1 MKRQIVLA
9 CLAMAFFTVQ
19 AQTNFREISFDQAVA
34 AAKSEGKLVFI
45 DVMTSWCGPCKMM
58 ARDVFPQKK
67 VGDFMNEKFVCLK
80 IDAEKG
86 EGVQI
91 AKTYKVTAYPTF
103 LLLNHDKSE
112 VARMVGG
119 KQPDGFIAEMER
131 LLDPNS
137 TPEKMKE
144 RYDGGERSADLIKKY
159 AGYLT
164 DKAFDS
170 RSGRDELLAE
180 ARKVVADYYAGLP
193 AAERLNADNMFVYR
207 EYTQSTEDEAARF
220 MMDNIKKF
228 PADVKEEINKIVGNL
243 FQRDVYSV
251 LSGSM
256 KATSESMDAF
266 KKNIKK
272 MGLGNDG
279 SYDNCVKLMEAYAG
293 DGDQYLQLCRSLFT
307 KISETGQAGL
317 LEGLSAKFGSGD
329 EATRKKASRFIREQ
343 LLDMDTNMLYTALMN
358 IMALE
363 GNRH

>member
-1 MKRQIVLA
+1 MKKILFSVI
-9 CLAMAFFTVQ
+9 CLMLTMTVQ
-19 AQTNFREISFDQAVA
+19 AQTNFRELTFDQAAA

-67 VGDFMNEKFVCLK
+67 VGDFMNQKFVCLK

-86 EGVQI
+86 EGIQI

-103 LLLNHDKSE
+103 LLLNPDKSE

-159 AGYLT
+159 AGFLT

-180 ARKVVADYYAGLP
+180 ARKVVTDYYAGLP
-193 AAERLNADNMFVYR
+193 AAERLNADNIFVYR
-207 EYTQSTEDEAARF
+207 EYTQSTEDEAAKF

-228 PADVKEEINKIVGNL
+228 PADVKDEINKIVGNL

-256 KATSESMDAF
+256 KTTKESMDTF
-266 KKNIKK
+266 KKNLKK
-272 MGLGNDG
+272 MGLNKDN
-279 SYDNCVKLMEAYAG
+279 SYDNCVKLMEAYGG

-317 LEGLSAKFGSGD
+317 LEGLSTKFGNSD
-329 EATRKKASRFIREQ
+329 ESTKKKASRFIREQ

-363 GNRH
+363 SKGH

>member
-1 MKRQIVLA
+1 MKKILFSA
-9 CLAMAFFTVQ
+9 ICLMLAMAVQ
-19 AQTNFREISFDQAVA
+19 AQTNFREMTFDQAVA

-58 ARDVFPQKK
+58 ARDVFPQKS
-67 VGDFMNEKFVCLK
+67 VGDFMNKKFVSIK

-86 EGVQI
+86 EGIQI

-103 LLLNHDKSE
+103 LLLNPDKSE

-159 AGYLT
+159 AGFLT

-170 RSGRDELLAE
+170 RSGRDELLTE
-180 ARKVVADYYAGLP
+180 ARKVVTDYYAGLP

-207 EYTQSTEDEAARF
+207 EYTQSTKDEAAKF

-228 PADVKEEINKIVGNL
+228 PADVKDEINKIVGNL

-256 KATSESMDAF
+256 KTTKESMDTF
-266 KKNIKK
+266 KKNLKK
-272 MGLGNDG
+272 MGLNKDN
-279 SYDNCVKLMEAYAG
+279 SYDNCVKLMEAYGG

-307 KISETGQAGL
+307 KISETGQVGL
-317 LEGLSAKFGSGD
+317 LEGLSTKFGNSD
-329 EATRKKASRFIREQ
+329 EATKKKASRFIREQ

-363 GNRH
+363 SKGH

>member
-1 MKRQIVLA
+1 MKKILFSVI
-9 CLAMAFFTVQ
+9 CLMLTMTVQ
-19 AQTNFREISFDQAVA
+19 AQTNFRELTFDQAAA
-34 AAKSEGKLVFI
+34 AAKSEGKLVFV

-67 VGDFMNEKFVCLK
+67 VGDFMNEKFVSIK

-86 EGVQI
+86 EGIEI
-91 AKTYKVTAYPTF
+91 AKTYKVNAYPTF
-103 LLLNHDKSE
+103 LLLNPDKSE

-119 KQPDGFIAEMER
+119 KQPDGFIAEIER

-137 TPEKMKE
+137 TAEKMKE
-144 RYDGGERSADLIKKY
+144 RYEGGERTADLIKKY

-170 RSGRDELLAE
+170 RSGRNELLAE
-180 ARKVVADYYAGLP
+180 ARKIVTDYFAGLSD
-193 AAERLNADNMFVYR
+193 ADRLKAENMFVYR
-207 EYTQSTEDEAARF
+207 EYTQSTEDEAAKF
-220 MMDNIKKF
+220 MMANMKKF
-228 PADVKEEINKIVGNL
+228 PAEVKEEINKLVGNL

-256 KATSESMDAF
+256 PATKESMDTF
-266 KKNIKK
+266 KKNLKQL
-272 MGLGNDG
+272 GLNKNGI
-279 SYDNCVKLMEAYAG
+279 YDSSVKLMEAYDG

-317 LEGLSAKFGSGD
+317 LEGLSTKFGNSD
-329 EATRKKASRFIREQ
+329 EATKKKASRFIREQ

-363 GNRH
+363 SKGH

>member
-1 MKRQIVLA
+1 MKKILFSA
-9 CLAMAFFTVQ
+9 ICLMLAMAVQ
-19 AQTNFREISFDQAVA
+19 AQTNFREMTFDQAAA

-86 EGVQI
+86 EGIQI

-103 LLLNHDKSE
+103 LLLNPDKSE
-112 VARMVGG
+112 ISRIVGG
-119 KQPDGFIAEMER
+119 KQPDGFIAEIER

-137 TPEKMKE
+137 TAERMKE
-144 RYDGGERSADLIKKY
+144 RYDGGERTADLIKKY

-164 DKAFDS
+164 DKALDS
-170 RSGRDELLAE
+170 RSGMEEKMAA
-180 ARKVVADYYAGLP
+180 ARKIVADYFAGLSDND
-193 AAERLNADNMFVYR
+193 RLKGDNMFVYR
-207 EYTQSTEDEAARF
+207 EYTQSTEDEAAKF
-220 MMDNIKKF
+220 MMANMKKF
-228 PADVKEEINKIVGNL
+228 PVEVKEEINKIVGDL

-256 KATSESMDAF
+256 KATTEVMTTF
-266 KKNIKK
+266 KKNLKQ
-272 MGLGNDG
+272 LGFNNDG
-279 SYDNCVKLMEAYAG
+279 SYNSCVKLMEAYGG

-307 KISETGQAGL
+307 KLNQTGQAGL
-317 LEGLSAKFGSGD
+317 LEGLSTKFGNSD
-329 EATRKKASRFIREQ
+329 EATKKKASRFIREQ
-343 LLDMDTNMLYTALMN
+343 LLEMDTNLLYTALMN

-363 GNRH
+363 NKGH

>member
-1 MKRQIVLA
+1 MKKILFSVI
-9 CLAMAFFTVQ
+9 CLMLTMTVQ
-19 AQTNFREISFDQAVA
+19 AQTNFRELTFDQAAA
-34 AAKSEGKLVFI
+34 AAKSEGKLVFV

-67 VGDFMNEKFVCLK
+67 VGDFMNEKFVSIK

-86 EGVQI
+86 EGIEI
-91 AKTYKVTAYPTF
+91 AKTYKVNAYPTF
-103 LLLNHDKSE
+103 LLLNPDKSE

-119 KQPDGFIAEMER
+119 KQPDGFIAEIER

-137 TPEKMKE
+137 TAEKMKE
-144 RYDGGERSADLIKKY
+144 RYEGGERTADLIKKY

-164 DKAFDS
+164 DKALDS
-170 RSGRDELLAE
+170 RSGRDEKLAE
-180 ARKVVADYYAGLP
+180 ARKIVADYFAGLSD
-193 AAERLNADNMFVYR
+193 ADRLKADNMFVYR
-207 EYTQSTEDEAARF
+207 EYTQSTEDEAAKF
-220 MMDNIKKF
+220 MMANIKKF
-228 PADVKEEINKIVGNL
+228 PAEVKEEINKLVGNL

-256 KATSESMDAF
+256 PATKESMDTF
-266 KKNIKK
+266 KKNLKQL
-272 MGLGNDG
+272 GLNKNGI
-279 SYDNCVKLMEAYAG
+279 YDSSVKLMEAYAG

-317 LEGLSAKFGSGD
+317 LEGLSTKFGNSD
-329 EATRKKASRFIREQ
+329 EATKKKASRFIREQ

-363 GNRH
+363 SKGH